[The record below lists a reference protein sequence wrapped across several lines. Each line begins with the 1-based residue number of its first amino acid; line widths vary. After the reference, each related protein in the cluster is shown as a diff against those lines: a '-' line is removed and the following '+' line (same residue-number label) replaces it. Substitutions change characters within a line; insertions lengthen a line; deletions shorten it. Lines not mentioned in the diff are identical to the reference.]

1 MPICPHCGAT
11 VPEGATYCGNCGA
24 PINSQTTSVST
35 SQPQVT
41 SQASSWPTSSSSG
54 GNMQARLEKATRRT
68 EQLSYAVA
76 GLGVAILVALIV
88 LSFL

>member
-54 GNMQARLEKATRRT
+54 GDMQARLEKSTRRA
-68 EQLSYAVA
+68 EQLGYATA
-76 GLGVAILVALIV
+76 GLGVVILVIFILLLFA
-88 LSFL
+88 